1 MKRFRWQIVLGVSL
15 FVTSIF
21 FYLLHYVIFKDAHH
35 IFLYMIGDFGFLA
48 IQVLFVTLVVDQ
60 LLSTREK
67 RAMMEKMNM
76 VIGTFFSEVGTDLM
90 RAFFEFDRNVDLLRD
105 DFTVKVGWTD
115 RDFNRA
121 ARYIKNVR
129 HEIDSRQGNLEFLRS
144 FLIGKRTFM
153 LRLLENPILLEHDS
167 FTHLLWAVFHVK
179 DELAN
184 RDKLSNLSENDL
196 DHLSEDI
203 HRAYNRLIAEWIE
216 YMRHLKKDYPYLF
229 SLAVRTNPFDPDARV
244 EIP

>member
-48 IQVLFVTLVVDQ
+48 IQVLFVTLIVDQ

-90 RAFFEFDRNVDLLRD
+90 RAFFEFDRNVNMLRD
-105 DFTVKVGWTD
+105 DLAVRAGWTE

-121 ARYIKNVR
+121 ARHIKNVR

-179 DELAN
+179 DELAS
-184 RDKLSNLSENDL
+184 RDKLVNLPENDL

-203 HRAYNRLIAEWIE
+203 HRAYNHLIAEWIE

-229 SLAVRTNPFDPDARV
+229 SLAVRTNPFDTDARV
-244 EIP
+244 EIA